1 MLSPVKVDAAER
13 LWWARSRL
21 PTLAGPTACGLPLTL
36 QVSHEHIVH
45 HQKSA
50 GNYAN
55 SIPALDKQAGTY
67 IGSDTRCVDEST

>member
-1 MLSPVKVDAAER
+1 MPKRGDNGALSACQAHIP
-13 LWWARSRL
+13 LLL
-21 PTLAGPTACGLPLTL
+21 PL

-67 IGSDTRCVDEST
+67 IGSDTRCFRRS